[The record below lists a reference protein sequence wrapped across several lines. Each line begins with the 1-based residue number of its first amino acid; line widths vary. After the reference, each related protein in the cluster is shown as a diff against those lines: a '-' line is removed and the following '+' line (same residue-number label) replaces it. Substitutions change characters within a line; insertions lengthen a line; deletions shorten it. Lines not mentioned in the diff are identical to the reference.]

1 MSMINISIKCI
12 LVYYSSLFYLCI
24 LYMENAFKTIH
35 RKNKWGGGSGTGSK
49 MSRNNKKYIS
59 ILEDIIKDNNI
70 HTICDVGCGDWEF
83 SQYIDFAGK
92 EYLGIDCVPDIIQT
106 NQERFSKDN
115 VTFQHKVIG
124 NDYIPKGYDLI
135 IIKDVIQ
142 HWSDEDIISYFEE
155 ILKNNAYVFCT
166 NGFKF
171 MRDPTK
177 NALTTRDVNNEYRYH
192 PVDIQKYPLNLF
204 QKYCISTQEYHAK
217 QMILFKF

>member
-1 MSMINISIKCI
+1 
-12 LVYYSSLFYLCI
+12 
-24 LYMENAFKTIH
+24 
-35 RKNKWGGGSGTGSK
+35 

-83 SQYIDFAGK
+83 SQHIDFTGK

-115 VTFQHKVIG
+115 ITFQHKVIG
-124 NDYIPKGYDLI
+124 DDYIPKGYDLI

-155 ILKNNAYVFCT
+155 ILKNNTYVFCT

-177 NALTTRDVNNEYRYH
+177 NALTTRDVNNE
-192 PVDIQKYPLNLF
+192 
-204 QKYCISTQEYHAK
+204 
-217 QMILFKF
+217 